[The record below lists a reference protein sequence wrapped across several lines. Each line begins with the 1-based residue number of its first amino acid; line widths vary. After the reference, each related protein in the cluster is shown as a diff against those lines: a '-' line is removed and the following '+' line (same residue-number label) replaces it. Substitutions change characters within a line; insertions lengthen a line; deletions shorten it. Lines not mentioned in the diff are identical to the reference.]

1 MDNEHNAQQAPGA
14 QEGEA
19 PAGEKVAVIAIH
31 GVGDP
36 RAGATAQAL
45 AALLVAQEHYRHAG
59 ADELLVKVDPVH
71 PRTDPA
77 PAPPWYS
84 LFSST
89 FTARRLGRG
98 AKQAAGEDLHAE
110 LARHLIEGIELD
122 DADRVYRVRR
132 ERLAPP
138 AGQPPRQVDV
148 LDLHWGDLSGLDGA
162 VQRILTELYT
172 LIFHLCQLG
181 RDTVHH
187 LAMYMRGAHPAQ
199 AAATRVLSY
208 GQQWADALLTK
219 PSAVLN
225 ALLVL
230 LTLWWLPLAAIGS
243 RNKLS
248 SWAAL
253 GVGGS
258 AVIAL
263 LALLAWCY
271 RPGSR
276 ARFGGVAAGLAVL
289 GVALVLAA
297 QRSPWMVYWVAALW
311 LVTLFGVFEAFLHF
325 CEERVRGALLWG
337 RVAMVVL
344 VAVMAAG
351 LWHRGENPL
360 PLQQPTP
367 LDWLAQAAG
376 AAIEGLT
383 TGLLAVWTVMAI
395 AVLVTVLTGSWLKWR
410 SADPVVSRSVDT
422 GRIGLYAS
430 TALFVALTVTAW
442 TLAIDTVTA
451 SFGGAL
457 YQPFNPAVM
466 EATVGDFARARYAD
480 TALTFSIV
488 LAVLAVLLLWL
499 VAVLVPSVIA
509 EFSPPAPHGDGT
521 RLGRWLS
528 ESGKSLTRWTPRF
541 ILFGAGV
548 FIIWAVYATGA
559 VSCGAAELQGGVN
572 KVLCA
577 SVGAVRRLSSE
588 WLGWLL
594 SIVAGSAAGLVVVG
608 GRVFGQLGK
617 IRVALD
623 AALDV
628 DKHFREFPERAT
640 PRGRI
645 AARVWSLLEATR
657 GMGYTRVVLVAHSQG
672 TIITTELLRYLSLRQ
687 PDRVAALPPLYLLTC
702 GCPLRQL
709 YEARFPALYPWA
721 RHVHPGGVSGP
732 HAAQL
737 GVRRWTNAY
746 CTGDYVGRW
755 VWVPGDRTEDDL
767 LLTGTNLD
775 DGTHRQVCLG
785 KGAHTHY
792 YDTQQRAMAD
802 EIHALITA

>member
-1 MDNEHNAQQAPGA
+1 MNEQHGNTGQDAAA
-14 QEGEA
+14 TD
-19 PAGEKVAVIAIH
+19 KVAVIAIH

-36 RAGATAQAL
+36 SAGSTAQSL
-45 AALLVAQEHYRHAG
+45 TALLVAQEHYRHVG
-59 ADELLVKVDPVH
+59 ADQLLVKVNAVH
-71 PRTDPA
+71 PGTQAQPK
-77 PAPPWYS
+77 PPWYS
-84 LFSST
+84 LFSSA
-89 FTARRLGRG
+89 FTAQRLGRG
-98 AKQAAGEDLHAE
+98 AKTPQDEDLHAG

-122 DADRVYRVRR
+122 DADRVYRVQR
-132 ERLAPP
+132 ERLAAPC
-138 AGQPPRQVDV
+138 QPQRQVDV
-148 LDLHWGDLSGLDGA
+148 LDLHWGDLSGLDNA
-162 VQRILTELYT
+162 AQRILTELYT

-187 LAMYMRGAHPAQ
+187 LAMYMRGAHPGHGT
-199 AAATRVLSY
+199 AARVLSY
-208 GQQWADALLTK
+208 AQQWSDALLTK

-230 LTLWWLPLAAIGS
+230 LTLWWLPLAAIGKS
-243 RNKLS
+243 GKLS
-248 SWAAL
+248 SWAVP
-253 GVGGS
+253 GVSAS

-271 RPGSR
+271 RPSSR
-276 ARFGGVAAGLAVL
+276 ARFAGAVAGLAVF
-289 GVALVLAA
+289 GVALALAVMG
-297 QRSPWMVYWVAALW
+297 SPLMVYWVAALW
-311 LVTLFGVFEAFLHF
+311 MLTLFGLFEAFLHF
-325 CEERVRGALLWG
+325 CEERVHGALLWG
-337 RVAMVVL
+337 RVAMVAMVG
-344 VAVMAAG
+344 VMLLG
-351 LWHRGENPL
+351 IRHRRENPL
-360 PLQQPTP
+360 PLLQPAP

-376 AAIEGLT
+376 AGIEAIT
-383 TGLLAVWTVMAI
+383 AALLVVWSVMSL
-395 AVLVTVLTGSWLKWR
+395 AVLVTVLAGSWLKWR

-430 TALFVALTVTAW
+430 TALFVTLTVAAW
-442 TLAIDTVTA
+442 TLAIDTVVA
-451 SFGGAL
+451 SFGGAA
-457 YQPFNPAVM
+457 YQPFYPGVL

-480 TALTFSIV
+480 AALTFSIV
-488 LAVLAVLLLWL
+488 LLVLAVLLGWL

-509 EFSPPAPHGDGT
+509 EFAAPAPHSDGS

-528 ESGKSLTRWTPRF
+528 GSGKSLTRWTPRV

-548 FIIWAVYATGA
+548 FIVWAVYATGA
-559 VSCGAAELQGGVN
+559 VSCGAAQLQGDATRLLCGV
-572 KVLCA
+572 
-577 SVGAVRRLSSE
+577 VGTVRQWSND

-608 GRVFGQLGK
+608 ARVFGSLGK
-617 IRVALD
+617 IRIALD

-645 AARVWSLLEATR
+645 AARVCSLLEATR

-672 TIITTELLRYLSLRQ
+672 TIITTELLRYLSLCQ
-687 PDRVAALPPLYLLTC
+687 PERVAALPPLYLLTC

-721 RHVHPGGVSGP
+721 RTVHPEGATGP
-732 HAAQL
+732 HADQL
-737 GVRRWTNAY
+737 GVRKWTNMY

-755 VWVPGDRTEDDL
+755 VWVPRPGAEEEL
-767 LLTGTNLD
+767 LLTGVNLD
-775 DGTHRQVCLG
+775 DGTHRQICIG

-802 EIHALITA
+802 EVQALIAG